1 MARACRTVLA
11 TASETFQH
19 CEAWDKKKK
28 VDEVVGDV
36 DFELERWVIRQDDL
50 RQRLK
55 VRVCFCMWKRRRGC
69 RQGVSLFDNVVLLLT
84 MWSYT
89 GTD

>member
-19 CEAWDKKKK
+19 CEAWDKKKR

-55 VRVCFCMWKRRRGC
+55 VRVYFFMGKRRREC
-69 RQGVSLFDNVVLLLT
+69 RQGCSLVDN
-84 MWSYT
+84 WFSC
-89 GTD
+89 